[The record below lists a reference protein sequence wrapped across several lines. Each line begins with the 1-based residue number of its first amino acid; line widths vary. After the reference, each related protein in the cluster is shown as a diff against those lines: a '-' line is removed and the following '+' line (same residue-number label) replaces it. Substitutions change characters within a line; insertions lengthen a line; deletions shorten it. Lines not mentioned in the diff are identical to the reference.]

1 LIKSILHRLKRKGK
15 EPIGVRTPNEKTL
28 LTTELIEQ
36 KALERVMPLAQEKTR
51 GEICRDCLDRRCL
64 IGTECKAFDL
74 LSKTFAWEMVVTGAE
89 LN

>member
-1 LIKSILHRLKRKGK
+1 MIKSIIHRLKRKGK
-15 EPIGVRTPNEKTL
+15 EKTL

-51 GEICRDCLDRRCL
+51 VEICQDCRDQRCL
-64 IGTECKAFDL
+64 TGSECKAFNL
-74 LSKTFAWEMVVTGAE
+74 LSKVYAWEVVVRSAE

>member
-1 LIKSILHRLKRKGK
+1 LNKFIIHRLKRKSK
-15 EPIGVRTPNEKTL
+15 KNTL

-51 GEICRDCLDRRCL
+51 EQICRDCLDRRCL
-64 IGTECKAFDL
+64 TGAECKAFDL
-74 LSKTFAWEMVVTGAE
+74 LSKACAWEIMARSAE